1 MRLLVLANETCASV
15 AVLEEVRARM
25 RAVGP
30 IEEVVVVAPVLAR
43 SRLTHWLTSD
53 ESARDAAQERL
64 DQSVS
69 ALTDEGLAARGELG
83 DADPLQALNDAVR
96 VYRPDEVII
105 ATHTPARSQWLE
117 RRVVE
122 AARAAF
128 DLPITHVAVD
138 LERETEVG
146 GAIGQAT
153 HTGRRAANQT
163 TRFVRL
169 HHHADYSEALEIRN
183 QGFRD
188 HTHAGQSGVLV
199 SNRPD
204 TGDGDPTIFAVDV
217 PEEVAAGFELRGAS
231 GDGQTFLVPAEL
243 LNRHG
248 PPRILGD
255 DSIE

>member
-25 RAVGP
+25 RTSGA
-30 IEEVVVVAPVLAR
+30 IEEVVVVAPALAR

-53 ESARDAAQERL
+53 GAARDAAQERL
-64 DQSVS
+64 DHSIA
-69 ALTDEGLAARGELG
+69 ALTSEGLAARGELG
-83 DADPLQALNDAVR
+83 DADPLQALDDAVR
-96 VYRPDEVII
+96 VHRPDEVII
-105 ATHTPARSQWLE
+105 ATHTPKRSQWLE
-117 RRVVE
+117 RRVVD
-122 AARAAF
+122 AAREKF
-128 DLPITHVAVD
+128 VLPITHVVVD
-138 LERETEVG
+138 LEREAGNGRAAE
-146 GAIGQAT
+146 AT
-153 HTGRRAANQT
+153 HTGRLPTNPT

-183 QGFRD
+183 GGFRD
-188 HTHAGQSGVLV
+188 QAHAGRSGVLV
-199 SNRPD
+199 SDRP
-204 TGDGDPTIFAVDV
+204 GAENGDPTIFAVDV
-217 PEEVAAGFELRGAS
+217 PEEVAAGFELHGSS

>member
-25 RAVGP
+25 RAPAAV
-30 IEEVVVVAPVLAR
+30 EEVVVVAPALAR

-64 DQSVS
+64 DQSIAALS
-69 ALTDEGLAARGELG
+69 AEGLAARGELG
-83 DADPLQALNDAVR
+83 DADPLQALDDAVR
-96 VYRPDEVII
+96 VHRPDEVII
-105 ATHTPARSQWLE
+105 ATHTPKRSQWLE
-117 RRVVE
+117 RRVVD
-122 AARAAF
+122 AAREKF
-128 DLPITHVAVD
+128 VLPITHVVVD
-138 LERETEVG
+138 LEREAENG
-146 GAIGQAT
+146 GSSTVAT
-153 HTGRRAANQT
+153 HTGRTAANPM
-163 TRFVRL
+163 TRLVRL

-183 QGFRD
+183 GGFRD
-188 HTHAGQSGVLV
+188 QTHAGRTGVLV
-199 SNRPD
+199 SDLPGVD
-204 TGDGDPTIFAVDV
+204 DGDPTIFAVDV
-217 PEEVAAGFELRGAS
+217 PAEVAAGFELHGTS

>member
-25 RAVGP
+25 RT
-30 IEEVVVVAPVLAR
+30 R

-64 DQSVS
+64 DQSIA
-69 ALTDEGLAARGELG
+69 ALTSEGLAARGELG

-96 VYRPDEVII
+96 LHRPDEVII
-105 ATHTPARSQWLE
+105 ATHTPKRSQWLE
-117 RRVVE
+117 RRVVD
-122 AARAAF
+122 AAREKF
-128 DLPITHVAVD
+128 ILPITHVVVD
-138 LERETEVG
+138 LEREAGNG
-146 GAIGQAT
+146 GAATAAT
-153 HTGRRAANQT
+153 HTGRVRPNPTA
-163 TRFVRL
+163 RFVRL
-169 HHHADYSEALEIRN
+169 HHHANYSDALEIRN

-188 HTHAGQSGVLV
+188 QTHAGQSGVLV
-199 SNRPD
+199 SDRPGAD
-204 TGDGDPTIFAVDV
+204 EGDPTIFAVDV
-217 PEEVAAGFELRGAS
+217 PEEVAAGFELRGSS
-231 GDGQTFLVPAEL
+231 GDGQTFLIPAEL

>member
-25 RAVGP
+25 RTPGA
-30 IEEVVVVAPVLAR
+30 IEEVVVVAPALAR

-53 ESARDAAQERL
+53 ESARDAAQKRL
-64 DQSVS
+64 DQSIA
-69 ALTDEGLAARGELG
+69 ALTSEGLAARGELG

-96 VYRPDEVII
+96 VHRPDEVII
-105 ATHTPARSQWLE
+105 ATHTPKRSQWLE
-117 RRVVE
+117 RRVVD
-122 AARAAF
+122 AAREKF
-128 DLPITHVAVD
+128 LLPITHVVVD
-138 LERETEVG
+138 LEREAG
-146 GAIGQAT
+146 NGRAAAAT
-153 HTGRRAANQT
+153 HTGRPRTNPT

-169 HHHADYSEALEIRN
+169 HHHADYSDALEIRN

-188 HTHAGQSGVLV
+188 QAHAGRSGVLV
-199 SNRPD
+199 SDRPGAD
-204 TGDGDPTIFAVDV
+204 NGDPTIFAVDV
-217 PEEVAAGFELRGAS
+217 PEEIAAGFELHGSS

-248 PPRILGD
+248 PPLILGD